1 MDHRVACRIRH
12 CQMRHGVPDLTEWL
26 TMTLGKITV
35 GSKDLIERDIREEVR
50 VNLMLFISLEHVLLP
65 RTQNVN

>member
-1 MDHRVACRIRH
+1 
-12 CQMRHGVPDLTEWL
+12 MRHGVPDLTDWL
-26 TMTLGKITV
+26 TITLEEITV